1 MNTPDK
7 AVADQMQLAASQRQ
21 EVLLSARVSFLFLAV
36 IILNFG
42 TETDSF
48 LVEKAFVSYQDSCFT
63 GGGGGNPIGTL
74 GTLTFIATGT

>member
-1 MNTPDK
+1 
-7 AVADQMQLAASQRQ
+7 MQLAASWRQ
-21 EVLLSARVSFLFLAV
+21 EVSLSAWVSVLFQS
-36 IILNFG
+36 IITITLNFG